1 VTAASPDG
9 RSRWLELADEI
20 PGCTA
25 CPELVA
31 GRTQVVV
38 GVAPLDARLVLVGE
52 APGAQEDASGVPF
65 VGRAGQLLDQL
76 LADAGLDRQQL
87 AVLNVLKC
95 RPPGNRKPATD
106 EVERCRPW
114 LSAQLEALA
123 PQLVVSLGLSAT
135 AWFLGKKIQIGQVRG
150 RVHEV
155 DGRRVLPTYHP
166 SGALRFG
173 PAGAPMQAL
182 RSDLQLAAKLLASE
196 GVASERASQAV
207 PAPEALDSP
216 RSGTSGR

>member
-1 VTAASPDG
+1 VTASLPAG
-9 RSRWLELADEI
+9 RARWLQLADEI

-65 VGRAGQLLDQL
+65 VGRAGQVLDRLLG
-76 LADAGLDRQQL
+76 DAGLDRQQV

-95 RPPGNRKPATD
+95 RPPGNRKPAGV

-114 LSAQLEALA
+114 LSAQLEALD

-135 AWFLGKKIQIGQVRG
+135 AWFLGRKIQIGQVRG
-150 RVHEV
+150 RVHDV

-182 RSDLQLAAKLLASE
+182 RADLHLAAELL
-196 GVASERASQAV
+196 
-207 PAPEALDSP
+207 SP
-216 RSGTSGR
+216 GGAA

>member
-1 VTAASPDG
+1 VTAAVPDG
-9 RSRWLELADEI
+9 RARWLQLVDEI

-25 CPELVA
+25 CPELVV

-38 GVAPLDARLVLVGE
+38 GVAPIDARLVVVGE
-52 APGAQEDASGVPF
+52 APGAQEDAAGVPF
-65 VGRAGQLLDQL
+65 VGRAGQVLDRLLE
-76 LADAGLDRQQL
+76 DAGLDRQRV

-95 RPPGNRKPATD
+95 RPPGNRKPAND

-114 LSAQLEALA
+114 LSAQLAALE
-123 PQLVVSLGLSAT
+123 PELVVTLGLSAS
-135 AWFLGKKIQIGQVRG
+135 AWFLGRKIQIGKVRG

-182 RSDLQLAAKLLASE
+182 RADLQLAAKLLAAG
-196 GVASERASQAV
+196 GVA
-207 PAPEALDSP
+207 
-216 RSGTSGR
+216 

>member
-1 VTAASPDG
+1 MSAALPQG
-9 RSRWLELADEI
+9 RKRWLQLADEI

-38 GVAPLDARLVLVGE
+38 GVAPIGARLVFVGE
-52 APGAQEDASGVPF
+52 APGAQEDATGVPF

-76 LADAGLDRQQL
+76 LADADLDRQQV
-87 AVLNVLKC
+87 AILNVLKC
-95 RPPGNRKPATD
+95 RPPGNRKPAGD

-114 LSAQLEALA
+114 LSAQLDALA
-123 PQLVVSLGLSAT
+123 PELIVTLGLSAT
-135 AWFLGKKIQIGQVRG
+135 AWFLGRRIQIGRVRG
-150 RVHEV
+150 SVHEV
-155 DGRRVLPTYHP
+155 QGRRVLPTYHP

-182 RSDLQLAAKLLASE
+182 RSD
-196 GVASERASQAV
+196 
-207 PAPEALDSP
+207 
-216 RSGTSGR
+216 

>member
-1 VTAASPDG
+1 LQLV
-9 RSRWLELADEI
+9 DEI

-38 GVAPLDARLVLVGE
+38 GVAPIDARLVLVGE

-65 VGRAGQLLDQL
+65 VGRAGQVLDQL
-76 LADAGLDRQQL
+76 LAEAGLARQEI

-95 RPPGNRKPATD
+95 RPPGNRKPAKD

-114 LSAQLEALA
+114 LSAQLEALD
-123 PQLVVSLGLSAT
+123 PELVVSLGLSAT
-135 AWFLGKKIQIGQVRG
+135 GWFLSPAGRPKIQIGQVRG

-182 RSDLQLAAKLLASE
+182 RADLRLAAELLSA
-196 GVASERASQAV
+196 
-207 PAPEALDSP
+207 
-216 RSGTSGR
+216 GTAA

>member
-1 VTAASPDG
+1 MPDG
-9 RSRWLELADEI
+9 RARWLQLVEEI

-38 GVAPLDARLVLVGE
+38 GVAPVDAKLVLVGE

-65 VGRAGQLLDQL
+65 VGRAGQVLDQL
-76 LADAGLDRQQL
+76 LADAGLDRQQV
-87 AVLNVLKC
+87 AILNVLKC
-95 RPPGNRKPATD
+95 RPPGNRKPTGG

-114 LSAQLEALA
+114 LSAQLSALE
-123 PQLVVSLGLSAT
+123 PELVVTLGLSAT
-135 AWFLGKKIQIGQVRG
+135 AWFLGRNIQIGQVRG
-150 RVHEV
+150 RVHQV

-182 RSDLQLAAKLLASE
+182 RADLQLAARLVAAD
-196 GVASERASQAV
+196 GVA
-207 PAPEALDSP
+207 
-216 RSGTSGR
+216 

>member
-1 VTAASPDG
+1 MTADAPVG
-9 RSRWLELADEI
+9 RARWLQLVDEI

-38 GVAPLDARLVLVGE
+38 GVAPIDARLVLVGE

-65 VGRAGQLLDQL
+65 VGRAGQVLDRL
-76 LADAGLDRQQL
+76 LAEAGLDRPEI

-95 RPPGNRKPATD
+95 RPPGNRKPAME

-114 LSAQLEALA
+114 LSAQLAALD
-123 PQLVVSLGLSAT
+123 PELVVTLGLSAT
-135 AWFLGKKIQIGQVRG
+135 AWFLDPLGRPKIRIGQVRG

-182 RSDLQLAAKLLASE
+182 REDLQLAATLLA
-196 GVASERASQAV
+196 A
-207 PAPEALDSP
+207 DS
-216 RSGTSGR
+216 RS